1 MQFGN
6 NNYIPASSDPIKS
19 AWQKMFTAWQP
30 QQHHQNL
37 ILPFPAGLIPQPTYQ
52 TMENSLALQLNVLA
66 MMDQNEKIF
75 NTLRQNL
82 IQCLIP
88 QNTLSIPPELKFIQ
102 ALYPNLVAGLQEKAK
117 YIPLATG
124 LDQSIQDDAL
134 STKPESLKE
143 DKSERPDG
151 NMSSMNLNVK
161 EEFMEEKPVI
171 KSKLKKEETKVKKVM
186 RKKITKRKKKR
197 HNVCGHPEKEHYA
210 KNLCYNCYHRRG
222 RTKKPWKCNHERM
235 YARGLCQN
243 CYINDY
249 NRKRRLVELKVDV

>member
-1 MQFGN
+1 MEVSFRNQHEFRYKTSQPSVN
-6 NNYIPASSDPIKS
+6 RLKSIVSTTDPIKS

-151 NMSSMNLNVK
+151 NMSSLNLNVK

-171 KSKLKKEETKVKKVM
+171 KSKLKKRRNQSKEGDEKEDHKEEEEET
-186 RKKITKRKKKR
+186 
-197 HNVCGHPEKEHYA
+197 
-210 KNLCYNCYHRRG
+210 
-222 RTKKPWKCNHERM
+222 
-235 YARGLCQN
+235 
-243 CYINDY
+243 
-249 NRKRRLVELKVDV
+249 

>member
-1 MQFGN
+1 
-6 NNYIPASSDPIKS
+6 
-19 AWQKMFTAWQP
+19 
-30 QQHHQNL
+30 
-37 ILPFPAGLIPQPTYQ
+37 
-52 TMENSLALQLNVLA
+52 

-151 NMSSMNLNVK
+151 NMSSLNLNVK

-171 KSKLKKEETKVKKVM
+171 KSKLKKRRNQSKEGDEKEDHKEEEEET
-186 RKKITKRKKKR
+186 
-197 HNVCGHPEKEHYA
+197 
-210 KNLCYNCYHRRG
+210 
-222 RTKKPWKCNHERM
+222 
-235 YARGLCQN
+235 
-243 CYINDY
+243 
-249 NRKRRLVELKVDV
+249 